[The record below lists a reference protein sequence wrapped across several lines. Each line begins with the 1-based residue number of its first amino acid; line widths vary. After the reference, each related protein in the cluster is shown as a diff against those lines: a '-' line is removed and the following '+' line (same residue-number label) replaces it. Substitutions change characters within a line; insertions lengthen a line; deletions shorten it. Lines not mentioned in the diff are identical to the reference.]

1 MAILDFNYFPD
12 ERYIRGITNKDIET
26 NERYEKF
33 DLKDIYFIELRKF
46 NKELKFITNTLDRWV
61 TFLTKASFF
70 EKDNIPPELAVDPEV
85 SEAVERLDIM
95 YLNEKEQEIY
105 EAEEKFRRD
114 QYEIMRTA
122 ISKANRKGM
131 EEGLKE
137 GMEKGRKEGMEK
149 GVKKGLKE
157 GMEKGRKE
165 GIEIGVEKGKI
176 ETAKNLLKNGVSV
189 DIIKSS
195 TGLSEEDIES
205 LR

>member
-1 MAILDFNYFPD
+1 
-12 ERYIRGITNKDIET
+12 
-26 NERYEKF
+26 
-33 DLKDIYFIELRKF
+33 
-46 NKELKFITNTLDRWV
+46 
-61 TFLTKASFF
+61 
-70 EKDNIPPELAVDPEV
+70 VDPEV

-137 GMEKGRKEGMEK
+137 GMEKG
-149 GVKKGLKE
+149 VKKGLKE

-165 GIEIGVEKGKI
+165 GIEEGKKSEKI
-176 ETAKNLLKNGVSV
+176 EIAKSLLDILDV
-189 DIIKSS
+189 DTIAEK
-195 TGLSEEDIES
+195 TGLSIEEVNGLKDDRLI
-205 LR
+205 